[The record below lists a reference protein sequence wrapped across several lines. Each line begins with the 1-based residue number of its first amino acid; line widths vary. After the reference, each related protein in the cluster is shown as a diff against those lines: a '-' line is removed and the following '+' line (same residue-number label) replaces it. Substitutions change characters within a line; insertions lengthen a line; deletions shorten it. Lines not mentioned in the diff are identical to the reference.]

1 MSEFLKRW
9 HSRKSEARKH
19 QVLQLR
25 EEVIPEAV
33 ATPIEGSGESEMSDT
48 TLDSRVVSTDNG
60 GCEPDAAEGL
70 LYEVSEGKPA
80 IGYADSQPAS
90 PAQPGKS
97 ALPDKEALRA
107 MFRTHQPDG
116 LDDYT
121 QDFSQPELLPAALT
135 AGLRNWLVEAVT
147 APEAESGCALSPSD
161 QASPEQAI
169 ADQPAAAPSFS
180 SPASQRSEPP
190 ATLPAPDP
198 QAHTK
203 DRDILVDEGGQN
215 VPTKGGGM
223 ECLGS

>member
-9 HSRKSEARKH
+9 SARKH
-19 QVLQLR
+19 QALQPR
-25 EEVIPEAV
+25 EQAGPEVVVIP
-33 ATPIEGSGESEMSDT
+33 TEGNGEDEIPDT
-48 TLDSRVVSTDNG
+48 EPDSRVVSTDKG
-60 GCEPDAAEGL
+60 SGEPEAVEGL

-80 IGYADSQPAS
+80 IGDAASQLARPTQS
-90 PAQPGKS
+90 GKS
-97 ALPDKEALRA
+97 ALPDKETLRA
-107 MFRTHQPDG
+107 MFRTHKPDG

-147 APEAESGCALSPSD
+147 APEAESGCALSPSV
-161 QASPEQAI
+161 QAAPEQAI

-203 DRDILVDEGGQN
+203 DRDILAAEGGQN
-215 VPTKGGGM
+215 VPAKGVGM
-223 ECLGS
+223 ERLGS